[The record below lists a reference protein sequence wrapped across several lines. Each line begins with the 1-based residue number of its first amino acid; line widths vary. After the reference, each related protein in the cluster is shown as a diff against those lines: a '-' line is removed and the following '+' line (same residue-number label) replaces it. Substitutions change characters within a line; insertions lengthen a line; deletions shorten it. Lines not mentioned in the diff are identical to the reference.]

1 MRFSLHFYKFLT
13 ILSLS
18 DIFVIINIF
27 ILGLVKYWSTI
38 HHENDGI
45 HRYICMW
52 GGRFPLGV
60 GIFDNCVINFLPNI
74 IISTNIIRNFD

>member
-1 MRFSLHFYKFLT
+1 M
-13 ILSLS
+13 
-18 DIFVIINIF
+18 IIDIF

-38 HHENDGI
+38 YHENDGI

-60 GIFDNCVINFLPNI
+60 GIFDNNVINFLPNI
-74 IISTNIIRNFD
+74 IINKNIRKIFD